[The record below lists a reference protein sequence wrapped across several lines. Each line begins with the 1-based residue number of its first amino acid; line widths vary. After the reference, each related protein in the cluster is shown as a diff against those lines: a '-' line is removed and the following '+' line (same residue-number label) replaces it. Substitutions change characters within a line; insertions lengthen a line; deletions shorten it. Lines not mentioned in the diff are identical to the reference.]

1 MGQTGLG
8 LCGSSLLK
16 VPVPVTVGTAI
27 ASCPPYRS
35 VRAELPH
42 TALTLD
48 GWRQNERRDRD
59 AGHGQAVAIARR
71 SGECASNWGGCADCD
86 GPT

>member
-27 ASCPPYRS
+27 ASCPRTDPCERNYRT
-35 VRAELPH
+35 RL
-42 TALTLD
+42 LLWMD
-48 GWRQNERRDRD
+48 GVKTNVGIGMQDTGKR
-59 AGHGQAVAIARR
+59 
-71 SGECASNWGGCADCD
+71 
-86 GPT
+86 